1 MSHTHPPHWTHTIAD
16 SQLKGGQRPMT
27 LLSMNE
33 VTTYR
38 WSLEEDVE
46 NYREAGYSGIGVWR
60 NKVSDSDEDEAIDL
74 LLASGLSVTHLS
86 WAGGFT
92 GSDGRTLVESVSDG
106 IEAIRLAAAI
116 RAGCLVMYS
125 GGRNN
130 HTFRHA
136 GRLLRSAL
144 EELLPLAETV
154 EVPLAIEPM
163 HAACARDWTFLTDLA
178 SVMPLIDEFQSPY
191 LKIAYDTYHFPIHGR
206 PRDVLKQLAPHI
218 GIVHLGDR
226 RQAPSVEQ
234 ERCPLG
240 SGRLQLGDV
249 ICTLQEAG
257 YTGDYDVKLSGSE
270 VEAYDYWTLLEQSQ
284 LTFDELV
291 PVAAQRT
298 LA

>member
-1 MSHTHPPHWTHTIAD
+1 
-16 SQLKGGQRPMT
+16 MT

-33 VTTYR
+33 ITTYR

-46 NYREAGYSGIGVWR
+46 NYLEAGYSGIGVWR
-60 NKVSDSDEDEAIDL
+60 YKVADGDENQAIDL
-74 LLASGLSVTHLS
+74 LNSSGLAVTHLS

-92 GSDGRTLVESVSDG
+92 GSDGLSAAESIDG
-106 IEAIRLAAAI
+106 ALEAIRLAAGI
-116 RAGCLVMYS
+116 RAGCLVVYA

-144 EELLPLAETV
+144 DELLPLAETI

-163 HAACARDWTFLTDLA
+163 HAACAKDWTFLTDLP
-178 SVMPLIDEFQSPY
+178 SVVSLVEEYSSPY

-206 PRDVLKQLAPHI
+206 RHDVLRRIAPYI

-226 RQAPSVEQ
+226 RHSPSAEQ

-240 SGRLQLGDV
+240 QGKLQLGDV
-249 ICTLQEAG
+249 ISTLQEAG
-257 YTGDYDVKLSGSE
+257 YTGAYDVKLLGSE
-270 VEAYDYWTLLEQSQ
+270 LEALDYWTILEQSQ
-284 LTFDELV
+284 AIFGELA
-291 PVAAQRT
+291 PVTAQRSM
-298 LA
+298 A